1 MGRIALLCLSVLLF
15 CVGFADLCGF
25 LDPRF
30 SSLEHLLTLGV
41 LVATV
46 IYLIF
51 SPSRKHQ

>member
-51 SPSRKHQ
+51 SPSREHQ